1 MFASAQAI
9 FAPIVLSFARKYAE
23 GLLGG
28 IGIISTLVALIVA
41 VWIPNGLTI
50 DGALAWVVTPLIVWF
65 ITGFGGWLLT
75 IFVIDK
81 WLERKQEEKAIKRVQ
96 GGK

>member
-1 MFASAQAI
+1 M
-9 FAPIVLSFARKYAE
+9 
-23 GLLGG
+23 
-28 IGIISTLVALIVA
+28 
-41 VWIPNGLTI
+41 WIPNGLTI